1 MLCHPQ
7 ITTNMPFNSYIA
19 LRFGSTHFHMVN
31 HGNYLRITAKEDLKP
46 TKSCEFQ
53 WSWRD
58 SGSGERCTEAWFKG
72 NKEHNE
78 NSPNMKSEKN
88 RNPTKGKSIY
98 TAWAAT
104 FWKLPW
110 FKKPEKC
117 ENMATPGCF
126 APFAT
131 GGFGCPKTWKDW
143 IAGQNKPRGIDVIQ
157 YIQESLWVM
166 QFVTGD
172 NQGDPSLGTNV
183 ESVPLI
189 SVFQAQAALDLLGQ
203 HEMVQLE
210 SIQKSWVF
218 LVVNYSLESPLKWI
232 SLPKMFWPPATT
244 TLNKMWRRLES
255 CFSPT
260 NFTLYLEPKTEVHMR
275 CSEVHGVGYVAEY
288 LGCEGGGT
296 ACVIHNVLV
305 TLRDVHFLFVRQ
317 PCFEE

>member
-1 MLCHPQ
+1 MVL
-7 ITTNMPFNSYIA
+7 TRFR
-19 LRFGSTHFHMVN
+19 LRWKMHGSLVQ
-31 HGNYLRITAKEDLKP
+31 GQQGA
-46 TKSCEFQ
+46 Q
-53 WSWRD
+53 
-58 SGSGERCTEAWFKG
+58 
-72 NKEHNE
+72 
-78 NSPNMKSEKN
+78 
-88 RNPTKGKSIY
+88 
-98 TAWAAT
+98 
-104 FWKLPW
+104 WKLSKHEIR
-110 FKKPEKC
+110 KKTEIQLKESPSTQHELQLFESCHDSKSLR
-117 ENMATPGCF
+117 NA
-126 APFAT
+126 
-131 GGFGCPKTWKDW
+131 KTWQPPDVSLLSPRVVLDVR
-143 IAGQNKPRGIDVIQ
+143 KPGRTGLLDRTNHVGLMWSSTSKSPFEWCSSWQ
-157 YIQESLWVM
+157 
-166 QFVTGD
+166 VTTK
-172 NQGDPSLGTNV
+172 GDPSLGTNV

-275 CSEVHGVGYVAEY
+275 CSKVHGVGYVAEY
-288 LGCEGGGT
+288 LGCKGGGT